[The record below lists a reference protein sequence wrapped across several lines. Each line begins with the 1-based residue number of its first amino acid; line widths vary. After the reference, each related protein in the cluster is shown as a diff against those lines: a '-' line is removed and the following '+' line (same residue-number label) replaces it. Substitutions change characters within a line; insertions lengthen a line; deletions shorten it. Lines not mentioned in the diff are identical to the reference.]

1 MVLGRAIALLLG
13 KQPKPSPND
22 QDSAQSPHKR
32 VAPARRFNDTEHA
45 TEDEHRTAEQYNW
58 RLYNRISGAT
68 VFFAAIAAFYAYRSY
83 TEARRQADE
92 SGRQTEIARKALL
105 AGNRA
110 WLDLSVEIISDLEPQ
125 IDGEHI
131 AVRVKSRNFG
141 HSPALNVVV
150 RMEFYPSPL
159 FEGAP
164 GAALERWCHR
174 GDDEYLLSVTRQ
186 GRVIVPG
193 APSEWMI
200 GDTASFDDIDRA
212 IQSITQ
218 GSKEPFTFLP
228 VMFVLICETYRTPED
243 SRPHQTAIW
252 REVVRRSLRDP
263 KKQMELERGK
273 RIPKAELALDAFFPG
288 DYAE

>member
-1 MVLGRAIALLLG
+1 M
-13 KQPKPSPND
+13 
-22 QDSAQSPHKR
+22 
-32 VAPARRFNDTEHA
+32 APARRFNDTEHA
-45 TEDEHRTAEQYNW
+45 TEEEHRTAEQYNW

-68 VFFAAIAAFYAYRSY
+68 VFFAAIAAFYAYQSY
-83 TEARRQADE
+83 TEARRQANE
-92 SGRQTEIARKALL
+92 SERQTEIARKAFI

-131 AVRVKSRNFG
+131 AVRVKSQNFG

-159 FEGAP
+159 SDGAP
-164 GAALERWCHR
+164 GKALERGCHR

-193 APSEWMI
+193 APSEWTI
-200 GDTASFDDIDRA
+200 SDTASDDDIDRA

-218 GSKEPFTFLP
+218 GSKKPFTVLP

-243 SRPHQTAIW
+243 GRPHQTAIW
-252 REVVRRSLRDP
+252 RQVVRRSFRDP
-263 KKQMELERGK
+263 NEQMALERGK
-273 RIPKAELALDAFFPG
+273 QIPKAELALNPFSPG